1 MGLAPKAP
9 PHGYFSRARMG
20 RRSHLA
26 TRACRPSHGNCVGTS
41 LSQPPDGFLCLTR
54 IILAGGG
61 GGEEARN
68 GVCVKGDQ
76 KIQEDCRQDAQA
88 RGFSHGHDL
97 GAKRRVIQRNN
108 QGKNLASKREFRR
121 RRAAGLW
128 GFVLIND
135 VQVLK
140 MRTSSTDNIGA
151 ELIQRN

>member
-1 MGLAPKAP
+1 MGQESEKIQRCRRGNKEAILGLAPKAP

-26 TRACRPSHGNCVGTS
+26 TRACRAVTRKLCRHLTITAVREWTAR
-41 LSQPPDGFLCLTR
+41 PPDGFLRLTR

-76 KIQEDCRQDAQA
+76 KIREDCRQDAQA
-88 RGFSHGHDL
+88 RGFSHGHGL

-108 QGKNLASKREFRR
+108 QGENLASKREF
-121 RRAAGLW
+121 
-128 GFVLIND
+128 
-135 VQVLK
+135 
-140 MRTSSTDNIGA
+140 
-151 ELIQRN
+151 